1 LKYGGDKKWAQWT
14 DLGLL
19 DYSSAWKLQET
30 LMEEVQ
36 AGGRNHL
43 LTVEHPHV
51 YTLGRNGNP
60 ANMLHKPEEAGFIAV
75 NRGGDITY
83 HGPGQLVVYP
93 VFHLP
98 RFGVEIREFVH
109 GLEEIVIRTISD
121 YGLNGCRIQKATGV
135 WLEADTSAARKI
147 CAIGLRCSRSVT
159 MHGFALNVNTNLAYF
174 NHINPCGFTDKGVT
188 SIEKETGREINFEE
202 VKQLVLQNFRE
213 VFGMEFRE

>member
-1 LKYGGDKKWAQWT
+1 METKKRAEWK

-19 DYSSAWKLQET
+19 DYSTAWKLQEA
-30 LMEEVQ
+30 LMEDVQ
-36 AGGRNHL
+36 AGGANRL

-60 ANMLHKPEEAGFIAV
+60 SNMLHKPEDAELIAV

-93 VFHLP
+93 IFHLP
-98 RFGVEIREFVH
+98 GFGVEIREFVH
-109 GLEEIVIRTISD
+109 GLEETVIRTIGA
-121 YGLNGCRIQKATGV
+121 YGLNGCRIKKATGV
-135 WLEADTSAARKI
+135 WLDADTPAARKI

-159 MHGFALNVNTNLAYF
+159 MHGFALNVSTNLAYF

-188 SIEKETGREINFEE
+188 SIEKETGEKINFEE

-213 VFGMEFRE
+213 VFGMEICK